1 MEPVF
6 IPLVLTA
13 VTLSFLVSAS
23 AGFGGSLLLVP
34 TLALVMGTKSGV
46 ALAAL
51 LLAANNVVKLIAYRK
66 TLPWR
71 RSALIVLLVGIGAG
85 VGAVLLVAAPERVV
99 TIAVILG
106 FGLAFLTERLDL
118 RRVRVVEALR
128 SAHWSWI
135 GSIWSERCRSPRW
148 HRLFRRGSG
157 SRPTTR
163 VGPTKAPTSGDVAE
177 SHAYGRSLRMNWSGS
192 PVGSPVHSGLARLC
206 NGTSS
211 GPPSRSRYAGSQV
224 A

>member
-23 AGFGGSLLLVP
+23 AGFGGSLILVP

-106 FGLAFLTERLDL
+106 FGLAFLTEQWDCAGSGWSRPCGPLTG
-118 RRVRVVEALR
+118 AGSAPSGR
-128 SAHWSWI
+128 SAVDRLAGIAVSDEGRVADRPR
-135 GSIWSERCRSPRW
+135 GSARRRHP
-148 HRLFRRGSG
+148 HRLIKLICPGLRGDAPGYADDAQCEPGPPHSS
-157 SRPTTR
+157 SRVTGAWQSR
-163 VGPTKAPTSGDVAE
+163 S
-177 SHAYGRSLRMNWSGS
+177 GRS
-192 PVGSPVHSGLARLC
+192 
-206 NGTSS
+206 
-211 GPPSRSRYAGSQV
+211 
-224 A
+224 